1 MIRKL
6 PLALSFSLGLALV
19 AIAGPFSAPAQVSIG
34 SGSKIS
40 SGGWTVTGTDPI
52 EIRWA
57 GELVTAY
64 QTGKD
69 EPKPYFYPL
78 IGPTGENVTR
88 HWPMKDGVEG
98 EETDHIHHRSLWFG
112 LGKVNGYDFWH
123 EPASKNKQDKKFGKT
138 VHTGMNGMQISGKD
152 QSITFKTTSDWVGF
166 EDGIKI
172 LQDKRTFRLQH
183 RDDGSLVIDATFV
196 LEASEGDVNIV
207 DDKEGAFAMRVMPT
221 LRLEG
226 EHAKGGILNNN
237 GDEGKAAWGK
247 RAKWV
252 DYDGVDTQGKELGV
266 AIFDHPTSFRH
277 PSWWHARHY
286 GLFAVNPFG
295 QGNFEKEAAED
306 AGNYTI
312 KHGDS
317 ITLKYRVLIH
327 PGKADADKLNAE
339 YEQFAETE

>member
-1 MIRKL
+1 MGL
-6 PLALSFSLGLALV
+6 LAAAV
-19 AIAGPFSAPAQVSIG
+19 IAPAADAQVTIG
-34 SGSKIS
+34 SGSNLS

-52 EIRWA
+52 ELRWG

-64 QTGKD
+64 QTGEK

-98 EETDHIHHRSLWFG
+98 EETDHVHHRSLWFG

-123 EPASKNKQDKKFGKT
+123 EPASKKPEGHRYGKT
-138 VHTGMNGMQISGKD
+138 VHTGLKGISIKG
-152 QSITFKTTSDWVGF
+152 SENAVTFKTTDDWVGF
-166 EDGIKI
+166 DDGIK
-172 LQDKRTFRLQH
+172 LCQDQRTFRLE
-183 RDDGSLVIDATFV
+183 RREDGSLVLDATIV
-196 LEASEGDVNIV
+196 IEASEGDVEIV
-207 DDKEGAFAMRVMPT
+207 DDKEGALAMRVMPT

-226 EHAKGGILNNN
+226 AHAKGGILNSN
-237 GDEGKAAWGK
+237 GETGKDVWGK
-247 RAKWV
+247 RATWV
-252 DYDGVDTQGKELGV
+252 DYDGVDSQGRELGI

-295 QGNFEKEAAED
+295 QGNFEKGAAKD
-306 AGNYTI
+306 AGNHTI

-317 ITLKYRVLIH
+317 LTLRYRVLIH

-339 YEQFAETE
+339 FAKFSAE